1 MVNKL
6 KLSVLFLFFTIF
18 HGDVNSELKNE
29 DIIREIYNIFSS
41 DIGVSKEISSRRE
54 YYLSN
59 INEFENGPVR
69 IFLEHAD
76 PEITLLNI
84 IGQVNYN
91 NIPIDLRAEIVS
103 ALENTFRRYAYEW
116 LHSKLNTELKFFD
129 VKVISNNKSVIL
141 VDRNIK
147 ILPDMKLKLYV
158 SRSGSTWKVFDFGFW
173 DFTYTRMKRR
183 LYLSFIKN
191 NDYEGLL
198 NYLKNKNYKFFK
210 KL

>member
-18 HGDVNSELKNE
+18 HGDVNSELNNE

-129 VKVISNNKSVIL
+129 IKVISKNKSVIL

-198 NYLKNKNYKFFK
+198 NYLKNKNYKFFR

>member
-18 HGDVNSELKNE
+18 HGDVNSELNNE

-198 NYLKNKNYKFFK
+198 NYLKNKNYKFFR